1 MWNIKIYHRAQ
12 RINVKSIAYYDAVY
26 GVISF
31 IFDMYQCRNHV
42 DLICLDDSN
51 YQRISSTPQIKIN
64 LARMKMVIWYAMKCN
79 RYLGRS
85 VSFSNTNLES
95 RYCKYDLIWEI
106 TNLLIAV
113 RYFFSSATCTV
124 TYRKPH
130 PVIEFQIYLKHL
142 RTTLVDF
149 LLGSFL

>member
-1 MWNIKIYHRAQ
+1 MPYWK
-12 RINVKSIAYYDAVY
+12 AVF

-31 IFDMYQCRNHV
+31 IFDMFQRKNHYH
-42 DLICLDDSN
+42 LICLDDCY

-85 VSFSNTNLES
+85 VSFSNTNHES
-95 RYCKYDLIWEI
+95 RCYKYNLIWEI
-106 TNLLIAV
+106 TNVHTI
-113 RYFFSSATCTV
+113 FFSSATCTV

-130 PVIEFQIYLKHL
+130 SVTETQIHLKNL

-149 LLGSFL
+149 LLGSFLSFEYVY